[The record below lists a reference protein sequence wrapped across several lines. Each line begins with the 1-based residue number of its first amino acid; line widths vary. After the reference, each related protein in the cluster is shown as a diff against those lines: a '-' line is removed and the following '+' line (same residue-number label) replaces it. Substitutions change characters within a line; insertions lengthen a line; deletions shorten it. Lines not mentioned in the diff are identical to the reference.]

1 MIVVVIVVA
10 DNGRS
15 GSATRNHLRLLL
27 LLRVYL
33 EQAFLACLLQWR

>member
-15 GSATRNHLRLLL
+15 GSATRTHLRLLL
-27 LLRVYL
+27 RVNW
-33 EQAFLACLLQWR
+33 EQAFLARLLQW